1 MNGRA
6 RTAGPFSE
14 RSGWGRSLAFI
25 PMDHEL
31 ERYLNDHLAGS
42 AGAVRLIDHL
52 ATCQEDP
59 GETEFFRSLKSKV
72 EADREQLRELL
83 ARAGLKESAA
93 LQAAGKL
100 TAGAG
105 NLKLKWEG
113 MEPGELG
120 MLEALEMLALGIQ
133 GKRLLWLML
142 AELAPAIPE
151 WQGIPFAELELAAIE
166 QRDAVEARRL
176 RHGRD
181 SLIDPRRRAPATT
194 HR

>member
-1 MNGRA
+1 
-6 RTAGPFSE
+6 
-14 RSGWGRSLAFI
+14 
-25 PMDHEL
+25 MDHDL

-59 GETEFFRSLKSKV
+59 GEREFFRSLKSKV

-100 TAGAG
+100 TAGAS

-120 MLEALEMLALGIQ
+120 MVEALEMLALGIQ

-142 AELAPAIPE
+142 SELAPAIPE
-151 WQGIPFAELELAAIE
+151 WKGVPFADLELAAIE
-166 QRDAVEARRL
+166 QRDAVEERRL

-181 SLIDPRRRAPATT
+181 TLIDPQRRATATT